1 VIYFNKKS
9 HIIGA
14 LLILLGSACAMPA
27 RLDGPPRP
35 SREKLAAPEAAVPA
49 SPEVQAARAET
60 EVIHTDLIRSML
72 AQGQYYAALA
82 HVEAQKG
89 AQPVSPGLRLLEAE
103 ARRKLGQNAEA
114 VALYTSLLRG
124 PEAAPAH
131 HGLGLVY
138 AGNQQLGPAVQHL
151 QQAVRLRPT
160 DVEFRNDLGY
170 ALMIAGRYPEA
181 LTQLATAVELDPDGS
196 RSRNNLILLLLVTGD
211 EARAVQLAR
220 DSGLNAS
227 ALAGLRAQAQS
238 LSRGLATV
246 PASP

>member
-1 VIYFNKKS
+1 MIYFIKKS
-9 HIIGA
+9 HFAGL
-14 LLILLGSACAMPA
+14 LLILLTSACAVPA
-27 RLDGPPRP
+27 RLDGPPRSP
-35 SREKLAAPEAAVPA
+35 REKLAEPEAAVPA
-49 SPEVQAARAET
+49 SREVQAARAET
-60 EVIHTDLIRSML
+60 EVLHTDLIRSML

-114 VALYTSLLRG
+114 AALYTSLLRTT
-124 PEAAPAH
+124 EAAPAH

-160 DVEFRNDLGY
+160 EVEFRNDLGY
-170 ALMIAGRYPEA
+170 ALMMTGRYPEA

-211 EARAVQLAR
+211 ETRAAQMAR

-238 LSRGLATV
+238 LSRGPATV
-246 PASP
+246 PVSP